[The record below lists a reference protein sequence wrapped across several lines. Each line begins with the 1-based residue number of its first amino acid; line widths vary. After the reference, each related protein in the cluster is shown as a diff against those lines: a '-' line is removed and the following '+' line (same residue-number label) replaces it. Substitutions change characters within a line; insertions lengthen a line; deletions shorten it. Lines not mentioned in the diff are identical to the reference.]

1 MATGER
7 MAARGAAANS
17 QLSRRAF
24 VQGFAGIGAASIL
37 ATCVG
42 QSVTPVPTAS
52 PRPRTPWRIG
62 YLSGNASRSVMNY
75 ARPFLDELSELGY
88 VRDRDFVVEFKI
100 AENVAARLPAM
111 AAELVALPVDVLIAE
126 ANLAQIAARD
136 ATKSIPIVFT
146 LSNDPVA
153 AGLVT
158 RLSRQ
163 GGNIT
168 GVTTLSAALTGKR
181 VQYLTEAVPTLTRI
195 GIIWNANIPSMR
207 TTTLK
212 ATQDAAET
220 LGVGADVFD
229 THNPD
234 ELDAAVEAI
243 ARQRLDGLV
252 MLTGLSIVREDQQ
265 VPELAAKYRLPQIF
279 SDVEIVRAGGLLY
292 FGSNYKLMYQK
303 AARLVDKILKGSDPG
318 DLPIEQPTEPGLI
331 VNLAAAR
338 RIGLAI
344 PESLIAQ
351 ATEVIP

>member
-1 MATGER
+1 
-7 MAARGAAANS
+7 
-17 QLSRRAF
+17 
-24 VQGFAGIGAASIL
+24 
-37 ATCVG
+37 
-42 QSVTPVPTAS
+42 
-52 PRPRTPWRIG
+52 
-62 YLSGNASRSVMNY
+62 
-75 ARPFLDELSELGY
+75 
-88 VRDRDFVVEFKI
+88 
-100 AENVAARLPAM
+100 
-111 AAELVALPVDVLIAE
+111 
-126 ANLAQIAARD
+126 
-136 ATKSIPIVFT
+136 
-146 LSNDPVA
+146 
-153 AGLVT
+153 
-158 RLSRQ
+158 
-163 GGNIT
+163 
-168 GVTTLSAALTGKR
+168 
-181 VQYLTEAVPTLTRI
+181 
-195 GIIWNANIPSMR
+195 
-207 TTTLK
+207 
-212 ATQDAAET
+212 
-220 LGVGADVFD
+220 VFD